1 MDVNSSQVN
10 LALPYSEII
19 FKFKGLTSFLAN
31 AYKEVNNEE
40 WGTLRFNQDS
50 SDKKIDGGSYKVELP
65 FEHFMFERLFDI
77 NDTTGGTKTTIQW
90 GWSVNKD
97 QQPQKDLPLLFYP
110 VKFTNG
116 TDISFQESASSA
128 VPLTEY
134 NVPSNSLYLFSS
146 SGQQNIN
153 FGLMTNEFS
162 PDQEFAGTLF
172 ENYYKTYIQDIF
184 NQNNRLTKV
193 KAFLP
198 LKILLNLSLADRFDI
213 INYRYKINSIKTNLA
228 TGESE
233 IELLN
238 E

>member
-1 MDVNSSQVN
+1 
-10 LALPYSEII
+10 
-19 FKFKGLTSFLAN
+19 
-31 AYKEVNNEE
+31 
-40 WGTLRFNQDS
+40 
-50 SDKKIDGGSYKVELP
+50 
-65 FEHFMFERLFDI
+65 
-77 NDTTGGTKTTIQW
+77 
-90 GWSVNKD
+90 
-97 QQPQKDLPLLFYP
+97 
-110 VKFTNG
+110 
-116 TDISFQESASSA
+116 
-128 VPLTEY
+128 
-134 NVPSNSLYLFSS
+134 
-146 SGQQNIN
+146 
-153 FGLMTNEFS
+153 MTNEFS

-213 INYRYKINSIKTNLA
+213 NNYRYKINSIKTNLA